1 MLKKNII
8 LKSSILLFSFLL
20 LNLQGCSNILN
31 ENTTPENTTTES
43 ENINP
48 TETETPDVAVTEE
61 PKLYTCEEFN
71 LDLSPLLTQ
80 EEIITVKHTLNFNN
94 KCSFNSLEDLAN
106 FWQEIIIFF
115 STQNLAKDDFET
127 AEQYQ
132 QRTNDLIKQLENKLG
147 FTFANTLFTVK
158 IPTLVK
164 VTDDPNQQKLYQYSP
179 ENKELKVNLRHSFKI
194 NYEPITSP
202 YKDMNTLVTGIE
214 NSNTS
219 FLLYYDL
226 FLSEKIRRYFE
237 AQLNWNDISQ
247 SSNINIKNITPEDA
261 KQILTE
267 NRLMLELSFNIE
279 LDKIIQYYNGIPPIN
294 EMIKN
299 PGAGNKQIIG
309 TGYNLSL
316 IDNETGTIFWQL
328 NPLIEEVMN
337 TGTLNSTPQTN
348 QNLVSENKVENTP
361 INQPNNQQLNKQITT
376 DSTTNNQTTL
386 QSSLSPDKCSVTNIK
401 TGQLA
406 VRKNPDGESIAGL
419 DNDNVVQ
426 YLKGENPWFYI
437 RVINGPNSQVNGKEG
452 WVNANYLNCQNN

>member
-8 LKSSILLFSFLL
+8 LKSSILLFSVLL

-31 ENTTPENTTTES
+31 ENTSPENTTTES

-48 TETETPDVAVTEE
+48 TEAETPDVAVTEE

-80 EEIITVKHTLNFNN
+80 EEIFSVKQTLNFSN

-115 STQNLAKDDFET
+115 STQNLAKDDFES
-127 AEQYQ
+127 AEEYQ

-147 FTFANTLFTVK
+147 FTFADTLFTVK
-158 IPTLVK
+158 IPTQVS
-164 VTDDPNQQKLYQYSP
+164 VTDDPNQQKLYEYSP
-179 ENKELKVNLRHSFKI
+179 ENKELKVNLRNSFYLRNTNQTI
-194 NYEPITSP
+194 
-202 YKDMNTLVTGIE
+202 NTLVTGIE
-214 NSNTS
+214 NSNTN

-226 FLSEKIRRYFE
+226 FLSEKIGRYLV
-237 AQLNWNDISQ
+237 AQLNWDDIVQ
-247 SSNINIKNITPEDA
+247 NSSINIKNISPEDA

-267 NRLMLELSFNIE
+267 NRLMLETTFNIE
-279 LDKIIQYYNGIPPIN
+279 LDKIIQYYNTIPPIN
-294 EMIKN
+294 EMRKN
-299 PGAGNKQIIG
+299 DFESQIIGIG

-328 NPLIEEVMN
+328 NPLIEEVMSM
-337 TGTLNSTPQTN
+337 GTLNSTPQTN
-348 QNLVSENKVENTP
+348 QNLVSENQEKNPT
-361 INQPNNQQLNKQITT
+361 INKTNNEEITT
-376 DSTTNNQTTL
+376 ESENNSQTTL
-386 QSSLSPDKCSVTNIK
+386 SSSASPDKCSVTNIEK
-401 TGQLA
+401 GQLA

-419 DNDNVVQ
+419 DNDNLVQ
-426 YLKGENPWFYI
+426 YLKGEKPWFYI

>member
-31 ENTTPENTTTES
+31 ENATTENTTTES

-61 PKLYTCEEFN
+61 PKLYTCEEFS
-71 LDLSPLLTQ
+71 LDVSPLLTQ
-80 EEIITVKHTLNFNN
+80 EEIFEVKHTLNFSN

-147 FTFANTLFTVK
+147 FTFADTLFTVK
-158 IPTLVK
+158 IPTLVN
-164 VTDDPNQQKLYQYSP
+164 VTNDPNQQKLYEYSP
-179 ENKELKVNLRHSFKI
+179 ENQELKVNLRNSFRI
-194 NYEPITSP
+194 SYEASTSA

-247 SSNINIKNITPEDA
+247 SSNINIKNIIPEDA

-267 NRLMLELSFNIE
+267 NRLMVEVSFNIE
-279 LDKIIQYYNGIPPIN
+279 LDKIIQYYNTIPPIN

-316 IDNETGTIFWQL
+316 IDKETGTIFWQL

-348 QNLVSENKVENTP
+348 QNLVSENKEENSPINEINNQP
-361 INQPNNQQLNKQITT
+361 INQQITT
-376 DSTTNNQTTL
+376 ESSNSQTTL
-386 QSSLSPDKCSVTNIK
+386 PSSLSPDKCSVTNIK

-406 VRKNPDGESIAGL
+406 VRKNPNGESIAGL

-437 RVINGPNSQVNGKEG
+437 RVINGPNSQVDGKEG